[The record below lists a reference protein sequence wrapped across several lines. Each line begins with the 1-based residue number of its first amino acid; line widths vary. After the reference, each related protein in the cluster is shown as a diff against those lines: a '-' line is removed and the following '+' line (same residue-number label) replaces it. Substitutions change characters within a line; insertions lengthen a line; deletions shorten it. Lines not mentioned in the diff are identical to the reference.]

1 MSEIDG
7 WITIGTKLDNS
18 ELEKQY
24 RKLTSE
30 LKEKQKENEQLTK
43 IKVKIETDYEQAKAD
58 IEQFT
63 NERLTAAANDEEA
76 NQALITEERELKKL
90 NEDYSAQFEKL
101 EEINAKINENVNSQE
116 LLKQQIEQ
124 TNQELQKTKHFNEIK
139 KSINDVGKSIRRVT
153 KQIVHW
159 GLAIFGV
166 RSAYLFVRQAM
177 STLAGYNEQLA
188 TDLQYI
194 RFVLATTLEPLI
206 MKIVEWAYKLLSI
219 VGTIIRTLT
228 GYDIFKNSG
237 VDKFQKSLNKSA
249 DSAKEI
255 KKQLAGFD
263 EMNILNDNSG
273 GADAGGATLPSQK
286 LNSNVPLPKWMEDL
300 MAHGKDIIAI
310 ILGIAGA
317 IKLLELGLAPIQAL
331 GLGIA
336 ITGVVYAIM
345 SLLDYLKDP
354 SWEHFGQII
363 QGIGIAV
370 VGLGI
375 AFLGLPVAIA
385 GVAIAIVGIIIEHWE
400 EIKTLFIKAIDW
412 LTEKMNEVKEKYGF
426 FGGLIIKGVRD
437 LVASIFVMLDTIFT
451 NMKGILDNIIK
462 FFENVFK
469 GKWKEAWNN
478 LVNIAKNTFNILI
491 AFMRGEI
498 NMIKSIFI
506 TTFGVIGDV
515 IGGIIIGA
523 INKAFSY
530 IESKINTA
538 ISMFNGVLSFVNKLP
553 GVNIKKIGYVSL
565 PRLAKGTI
573 VNAPGKG
580 VLTPNGNAIY
590 GESGPEAYL
599 PLSDTRL
606 LEQLGSTI
614 GKYITINATVVNSM
628 NGRVLSREI
637 QKVQNE
643 SNFAMNR

>member
-1 MSEIDG
+1 MSEVDG
-7 WITIGTKLDNS
+7 WITIGTKLDNN

-30 LKEKQKENEQLTK
+30 LEKKQKENEQLAK
-43 IKVKIETDYEQAKAD
+43 IKLKVETDYEQAKAE
-58 IEQFT
+58 IEEFT
-63 NERLTAAANDEEA
+63 NERLARARSDEEA
-76 NQALITEERELKKL
+76 NEALLTEERSLKKL
-90 NEDYSAQFEKL
+90 NEEYSGQFEKIK
-101 EEINAKINENVNSQE
+101 EINNKINENVNSQE
-116 LLKQQIEQ
+116 LLKQQIEK
-124 TNQELQKTKHFNEIK
+124 TNQELQKTRHFNEIK
-139 KSINDVGKSIRRVT
+139 KSINDVGKSVQRVT
-153 KQIVHW
+153 KQIIHW

-177 STLAGYNEQLA
+177 STLSGYNEQLA

-194 RFVLATTLEPLI
+194 RFVLASTLEPLI

-228 GYDIFKNSG
+228 GYNIFKNSG

-249 DSAKEI
+249 NSAKEI

-273 GADAGGATLPSQK
+273 GADAGGATLPSQE

-310 ILGIAGA
+310 ILGIVGA

-336 ITGVVYAIM
+336 IIGVVYAIM

-363 QGIGIAV
+363 QGIGLAV
-370 VGLGI
+370 AGLGI

-385 GVAIAIVGIIIEHWE
+385 GIAIAIVGIIIEHWE
-400 EIKTLFIKAIDW
+400 EIKALFMKAIDW
-412 LTEKMNEVKEKYGF
+412 LTEKMNEVEKKYGF
-426 FGGLIIKGVRD
+426 FAGLIIKGVRD
-437 LVASIFVMLDTIFT
+437 FVLSIVNMLDTIFV
-451 NMKGILDNIIK
+451 NAKGMLDNIIK
-462 FFENVFK
+462 FFDNVFK

-478 LVNIAKNTFNILI
+478 LVNIAKNAFNIIL
-491 AFMRGEI
+491 AFLDGGI

-553 GVNIKKIGYVSL
+553 GVSIKKIGYVSL
-565 PRLAKGTI
+565 PRLARGTI

-580 VLTPNGNAIY
+580 VLTPSGNAIY